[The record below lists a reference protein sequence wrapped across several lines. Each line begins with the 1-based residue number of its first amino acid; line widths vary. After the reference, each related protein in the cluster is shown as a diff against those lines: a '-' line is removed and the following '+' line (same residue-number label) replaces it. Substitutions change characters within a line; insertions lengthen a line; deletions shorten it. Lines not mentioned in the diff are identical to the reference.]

1 MFGIQAAVFLASI
14 LLMTLAIDKL
24 QPHYSYLIEKQK
36 EMMAANEGKAI
47 IGQRDI
53 RLLMTPEY

>member
-1 MFGIQAAVFLASI
+1 
-14 LLMTLAIDKL
+14 MTLAIDKL

-47 IGQRDI
+47 IGQRDM